1 MNLAL
6 TYNKLHLDIMK
17 MYLHTMNEVKA
28 FETYSTNKLD
38 RRTRINVTKCIT
50 TAAFTVCGVVK
61 MTPKWDTCRLYPKQL
76 QIVCHNGAQ
85 TLHGAINFTQQSS
98 TLTK

>member
-1 MNLAL
+1 MNFAL
-6 TYNKLHLDIMK
+6 TYKLDLDITK

-28 FETYSTNKLD
+28 FEGYSTNKLD

-50 TAAFTVCGVVK
+50 TGAFAVCGVVK
-61 MTPKWDTCRLYPKQL
+61 MTPKWDICRLYPKQL
-76 QIVCHNGAQ
+76 QTVCLSGAQ